1 MGLSN
6 TTRLWGLYMKYDPI
20 YYGDYLGLEK
30 ILNAQD
36 LKSKEHG
43 NEAHD
48 ETLFII
54 IHQTYELW
62 FKQILHE
69 VDSVNK
75 VYSESHVSP
84 RLLGTVNHRLNRVV
98 EIQRVLNAQLTVI
111 ETMTPMDFMEF
122 RDYLVPAS
130 GFQSVQFRMIELKL
144 GLKQEYRLGID
155 KKFFNSRL
163 REEDRNLLTE
173 MEKEKT
179 LLENIDSWLAR
190 MPFGETNDGYSFWS
204 EYQSAI
210 NTILDQDKKMIESNK
225 TLHPKE
231 LEFELANLESTREN
245 YENLFDEKKYEKLQK
260 EGLVRLS
267 RRAKL
272 AAIFI
277 RLFRDEPILQQP
289 NSLLD
294 HLIDIDEMFST
305 WRYRHAIMAHRMLG
319 TKIGTGGSS
328 GHEYLK
334 KSTDNNRVF
343 TDLFNLATYLLPKS
357 HLPELPD
364 ELRAKLGFVHES

>member
-1 MGLSN
+1 
-6 TTRLWGLYMKYDPI
+6 MKYEPI
-20 YYGDYLGLEK
+20 YYGEYLGLDK

-36 LKSKEHG
+36 LKSVEHG
-43 NEAHD
+43 KEAHD

-69 VDSVNK
+69 IDSVIA
-75 VYSESHVSP
+75 VYNQNHVSP

-98 EIQRVLNAQLTVI
+98 EIQRVLNSQLAVI

-130 GFQSVQFRMIELKL
+130 GFQSIQFRMIELKL
-144 GLKQEYRLGID
+144 GLRQEYRLGID
-155 KKFFNSRL
+155 KQFFNSRL
-163 REEDRNLLTE
+163 KEEDKNTLIE

-190 MPFGETNDGYSFWS
+190 MPFGELDDGYSFWN
-204 EYQSAI
+204 EYQNAI
-210 NTILDQDKKMIESNK
+210 NEILEKDKKMIESNE

-231 LEFELANLESTREN
+231 VEFELKNLQSTKEN
-245 YENLFDEKKYEKLQK
+245 YENLFDEEKYNVLLEK
-260 EGLVRLS
+260 GLVRLS
-267 RRAKL
+267 RKAKL

-277 RLFRDEPILQQP
+277 RLFREEPILQQP

-328 GHEYLK
+328 GHDYLK

-343 TDLFNLATYLLPKS
+343 TDLFNLATFLLPKT
-357 HLPELPD
+357 HIPKLPEVLKRKLQFASD
-364 ELRAKLGFVHES
+364 E